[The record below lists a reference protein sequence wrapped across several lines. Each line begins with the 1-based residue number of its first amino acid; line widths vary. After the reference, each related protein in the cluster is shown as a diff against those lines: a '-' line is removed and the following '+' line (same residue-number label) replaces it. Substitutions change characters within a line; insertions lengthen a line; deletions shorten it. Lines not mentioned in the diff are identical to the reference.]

1 MPPAEG
7 QDEGRPEGGHAP
19 RLSGHAIIAGFG
31 LAGRSAANALIARD
45 IPICVIERNADTVR
59 RCSIAG
65 LDIFHGDATDEGLMR
80 RAGIESAVLFA
91 ATMPNDPAVLEAVAL
106 ARRLNPAIR
115 IIARCEYVSTGMRAE
130 RKGAD
135 QVVIAEKV
143 VATEFGRAV
152 EREALSAPA
161 QPQDPQHPQQPQHP
175 HPHPQHPH
183 PTQPHRAPEPPAGPA
198 APPAPPS
205 REPTVV
211 ADTP

>member
-1 MPPAEG
+1 MAGPGENH
-7 QDEGRPEGGHAP
+7 DEPSDAGARRAAGGAGESVA
-19 RLSGHAIIAGFG
+19 LTGHAIIAGFG
-31 LAGRSAANALIARD
+31 LSGRSAANALIARG

-59 RCSIAG
+59 RCTVAG
-65 LDIFHGDATDEGLMR
+65 LLIFEGDATDEALMR

-106 ARRLNPAIR
+106 ARRLNPGIR

-135 QVVIAEKV
+135 EVVIAEKV

-152 EREALSAPA
+152 EREALPA
-161 QPQDPQHPQQPQHP
+161 QPRHERPVGRPD
-175 HPHPQHPH
+175 
-183 PTQPHRAPEPPAGPA
+183 E
-198 APPAPPS
+198 PPAPPRES
-205 REPTVV
+205 RVV